1 MNILSSIRILP
12 KPQPKPQQG
21 QGIRH
26 ARKGKRVITIS
37 ISKRQKFVIAVIF
50 LTLGLFLSGN
60 NQIGKYAFQIA
71 LTLAFFTDLFLLWG
85 VYRDLKESFTGSV
98 FILPFFFSLA
108 FGLFYFLIP
117 ARFLFRI
124 AMSLIYA
131 FGLYSL
137 FLVQN
142 IFTVSSVRTIALL
155 SGARIVSII
164 ITLLS
169 YFFLTDILFSL
180 HLSILPMLGLLSVF
194 TYLLAYQSIR
204 TYALQKS
211 PELSLPLWTAGI
223 SICLLESAALLWFW
237 PSSPTVIAI
246 FLAGFFYTLVGL
258 SHIWLERRLFKGVLW
273 EYLWVGVAVFFILVA
288 FTSWGK

>member
-1 MNILSSIRILP
+1 MNIKARLRILP
-12 KPQPKPQQG
+12 KSNATVHPTSRPVK
-21 QGIRH
+21 
-26 ARKGKRVITIS
+26 KGKRVITIT
-37 ISKRQKFVIAVIF
+37 ISKRQRFVIGVIC
-50 LTLGLFLSGN
+50 LSLGLFLSGN

-71 LTLAFFTDLFLLWG
+71 LTLAFVTDIFLLWG
-85 VYRDLKESFTGSV
+85 VYTDLKENFAGSV

-117 ARFLFRI
+117 ARFLFRLV
-124 AMSLIYA
+124 MVMLYA

-142 IFTVSSVRTIALL
+142 IFTVSSIRTIALL
-155 SGARIVSII
+155 SGARIVSIV

-169 YFFLTDILFSL
+169 YFFLSNILFSL
-180 HLSILPMLGLLSVF
+180 HLSIFPMLGLFTVF

-204 TYALQKS
+204 TYALQKNGY
-211 PELSLPLWTAGI
+211 PSLPQWTAGI
-223 SICLLESAALLWFW
+223 SLCLIEAAAMLWFW
-237 PSSPTVIAI
+237 PSSPTVLAI

-258 SHIWLERRLFKGVLW
+258 SHIWFERRLFKGVLW

-288 FTSWGK
+288 FTAWGK

>member
-1 MNILSSIRILP
+1 MNITSRLRILP
-12 KPQPKPQQG
+12 KSPEKTERPV
-21 QGIRH
+21 RH
-26 ARKGKRVITIS
+26 TKKGKHVITIH
-37 ISKRQKFVIAVIF
+37 ISKRQKFVFGVLF

-60 NQIGKYAFQIA
+60 NQIGKYAMHIA
-71 LTLAFFTDLFLLWG
+71 VTLAFMTDIFLLWG
-85 VYRDLKESFTGSV
+85 IYSDLKENFSGSV
-98 FILPFFFSLA
+98 FILPFFFSFA
-108 FGLFYFLIP
+108 FGLFYFLVP

-124 AMSLIYA
+124 IMVLVYA

-142 IFTVSSVRTIALL
+142 IFTVSSIRTIALL

-180 HLSILPMLGLLSVF
+180 HLPMLLMLGLLSVY

-211 PELSLPLWTAGI
+211 PELMLPQWTAGI
-223 SICLLESAALLWFW
+223 SLCLLESASLLWFW
-237 PSSPTVIAI
+237 PSSPTVSAI
-246 FLAGFFYTLVGL
+246 FLAGYFYTLVGL
-258 SHIWLERRLFKGVLW
+258 SHIWFERRLFKGVLW
-273 EYLWVGVAVFFILVA
+273 EYLWVGVAVFFILIT
-288 FTSWGK
+288 FTAWGK

>member
-1 MNILSSIRILP
+1 MNIISKIRVLP
-12 KPQPKPQQG
+12 KTQTKEQPTT
-21 QGIRH
+21 RH
-26 ARKGKRVITIS
+26 VKRGKRVITIA
-37 ISKRQKFVIAVIF
+37 ISKRQKFVIAVIC

-60 NQIGKYAFQIA
+60 NQVGKYAIHIA

-85 VYRDLKESFTGSV
+85 VYRDQKENFTGSV

-108 FGLFYFLIP
+108 FGLFYFLVP

-124 AMSLIYA
+124 IMSVVYA

-142 IFTVSSVRTIALL
+142 IFTVSSIRTIALL

-180 HLSILPMLGLLSVF
+180 HLSILPMLGLLAIY

-237 PSSPTVIAI
+237 PSTPTVIGI

-258 SHIWLERRLFKGVLW
+258 SHIWFERRLFKGVLW
-273 EYLWVGVAVFFILVA
+273 EYLWVGLAVFFILIA